1 MQAEKEHTVSKR
13 RPFSKLSSEHLK
25 AEAQEL
31 APHSIG
37 ARRYYLTLL
46 VALLLLYPLLDP
58 LLFGYGTNG
67 RLSGYADAGYYII
80 LALGLNIVV
89 GFAGL
94 LDLGYVAFFAIGAY
108 AWGIVGSIQ
117 FQVITGILVNPQ
129 IWPWFFWPM
138 LLIAA
143 IITALWGVVLGV
155 PTLRLRGDY
164 LAIATLGFGEI
175 IPIVFQL
182 MDRYTNGV
190 NGIVGVYAPKF
201 PGVTWSIITPTPYYY
216 LILALIGL
224 LIFVNIRLRD
234 SRLGRAW
241 VAIRDDEGAAA
252 SCGVNI
258 ANTKLLAFAAGAF
271 FSGIAGVYHAAKLG
285 IVTPDDFNFTDSIIY
300 LTMVVIGGPGNIAGV
315 ILGASVVYGLNLFLF
330 EQLDSWTIDPNN
342 VLHILPQ
349 LLPGFTFGSIRN
361 LIFGLMLVLTM
372 LFRPQGLL
380 PGSRQRRA
388 IYLEPVE
395 NVKIGPQ
402 EDDIVEIRSLDEFP
416 CTPELE
422 SSGVNYMRTSTKAAL
437 FDKARRAEI
446 G

>member
-1 MQAEKEHTVSKR
+1 MNKR
-13 RPFSKLSSEHLK
+13 RPLPKLSSKLLK
-25 AEAQEL
+25 AEAQDL
-31 APHSIG
+31 LPHSTG
-37 ARRYYLTLL
+37 SRRYYLTLL
-46 VALLLLYPLLDP
+46 VAFLLFYPLLDP
-58 LLFGYGTNG
+58 LLFSYGTGG

-108 AWGIVGSIQ
+108 AWGIVGSTQ
-117 FQVITGILVNPQ
+117 FQVLTGILVNPQ
-129 IWPWFFWPM
+129 IWPWLFWPM

-143 IITALWGVVLGV
+143 IITALWGVILGM

-201 PGVTWSIITPTPYYY
+201 PGITWSIMTPTPFYY

-252 SCGVNI
+252 SCGVNV

-271 FSGIAGVYHAAKLG
+271 FSGVAGVYHAAKLG

-315 ILGASVVYGLNLFLF
+315 ILGAVAVYSLNLFILG
-330 EQLDSWTIDPNN
+330 QLDSWTTDPHN
-342 VLHILPQ
+342 VLHTLQQ

-361 LIFGLMLVLTM
+361 LIFGALLILTM
-372 LFRPQGLL
+372 LFRPYGLL
-380 PGSRQRRA
+380 PGIRQRRA
-388 IYLEPVE
+388 IYLEPTRT
-395 NVKIGPQ
+395 VKIGPQ
-402 EDDIVEIRSLDEFP
+402 EDDIVEIRSIDSFP
-416 CTPELE
+416 AI
-422 SSGVNYMRTSTKAAL
+422 SGTGANGA
-437 FDKARRAEI
+437 D
-446 G
+446 